1 MSVRRRFFR
10 VAFLFFRILLDF
22 NKEFRLINR
31 IGYGAAQ
38 KRMARRHEK
47 RAWQLYLSSVE
58 MGGMMIKMCQF
69 FSARRDIFPEPY
81 IRILSQLQDQV
92 PAVPYADIETILDE
106 EYRGRDYPF
115 ATVDPEPL
123 ASASLGQVHRAR
135 LKDGTDAVI
144 KIMKPGIEDLIDLDS
159 AILERVFL
167 LLGRYSYFSQRA
179 DLLDIIYEF
188 IRVTGDELNF
198 KREVYLARSFKKALG
213 RFSYLSIPETWEEL
227 STDRV
232 IVMEFL
238 EGDKIYDREK
248 WSRRNNDPVIIAR
261 NLIEIYME
269 QFFSFDY
276 IHFDPHPGNILVTD
290 NNSLILLDFGM
301 AGHITPAMRKDLIE
315 IMTGMVRRD
324 SRMIVEVM
332 DRMGFIRKGVNRY
345 TLIPVVQFFID
356 EVIDEIRLDRESY
369 HAVDFRPVVD
379 DLVNLVYNQPVVLPV
394 EWAFI
399 SKTIGVLIGIVSS
412 LWPDIKVFEEMKPYA
427 ERLMKEDVPGVA
439 RDNLVRLKED
449 FVTALQLPRRIN
461 NFVESLEHGYYRIP
475 VDYTEIIDK
484 VDDVKIFLV
493 RLISF
498 TISSFSI
505 VSAYIAWRWHFN
517 DLTIIF
523 FTISVVAFIVSFF
536 FKRNTLKDRLK
547 RYMQ

>member
-1 MSVRRRFFR
+1 MTVRRRFFR
-10 VAFLFFRILLDF
+10 VAVLFFRILMDF

-31 IGYGAAQ
+31 IGYKAAQ

-47 RAWQLYLSSVE
+47 RAWQLYHSSVE

-92 PAVPYADIETILDE
+92 PPVSFEEIEKILAE
-106 EYRGRDYPF
+106 EYAGREMPF
-115 ATVDPEPL
+115 TDVDPRPL
-123 ASASLGQVHRAR
+123 ASASLGQVHRAVLR
-135 LKDGTDAVI
+135 DGVDVVV
-144 KIMKPGIEDLIDLDS
+144 KIMKPGIGELIDLDS
-159 AILERVFL
+159 AILERVFML
-167 LLGRYSYFSQRA
+167 LTRYSYFSQRA
-179 DLLDIIYEF
+179 DLLEIIYEF

-198 KREVYLARSFKKALG
+198 RREVFLVNSFKKALS
-213 RFSYLSIPETWEEL
+213 RFSFLSIPEAWEEY
-227 STDRV
+227 STERV

-248 WSRRNNDPVIIAR
+248 WSQRNNDPEIIAR
-261 NLIEIYME
+261 NLIEVYME

-290 NNSLILLDFGM
+290 NNCLVLLDFGM
-301 AGHITPAMRKDLIE
+301 AGHITYAMRKDLLDMISGL
-315 IMTGMVRRD
+315 MRRD
-324 SRMIVEVM
+324 SRLIVEVM
-332 DRMGFIRKGVNRY
+332 DRMGFIRRGVNRY
-345 TLIPVVQFFID
+345 SLIPVVQFFID
-356 EVIDEIRLDRESY
+356 EVVDEIRLDREAY
-369 HAVDFRPVVD
+369 HAMDFSPIVE
-379 DLVNLVYNQPVVLPV
+379 DLVKLVYNQPVVLPV

-399 SKTIGVLIGIVSS
+399 SKTVGVLVGIVSS
-412 LWPDIKVFEEMKPYA
+412 LYPDIKVYDELKPYA
-427 ERLMKEDVPGVA
+427 ARLMKEDMPELIQE
-439 RDNLVRLKED
+439 NLKRFKD
-449 FVTALQLPRRIN
+449 DAVTALQLPRRIT

-493 RLISF
+493 RLVSF

-505 VSAYIAWRWHFN
+505 VSAYIAWRWHFA

-523 FTISVVAFIVSFF
+523 FAISVVGLIVSFL
-536 FKRNTLKDRLK
+536 FKRTTLKDRLK